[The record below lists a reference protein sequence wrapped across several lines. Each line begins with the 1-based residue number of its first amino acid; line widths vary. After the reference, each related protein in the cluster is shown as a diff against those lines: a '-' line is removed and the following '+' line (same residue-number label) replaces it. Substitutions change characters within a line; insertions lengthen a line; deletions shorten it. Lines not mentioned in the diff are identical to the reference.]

1 MYHRIRHEEFQ
12 LLPNHRKPT
21 KAHHIIDLFT
31 VTIGVNHAT
40 LCKCQNN
47 HPTFFVLKI
56 DEASHMKLG

>member
-1 MYHRIRHEEFQ
+1 MYHRIRHKEFQ
-12 LLPNHRKPT
+12 LYQITENLRK
-21 KAHHIIDLFT
+21 HIIDLFT

-47 HPTFFVLKI
+47 HPTFFELKI